1 MLGDY
6 YLGGVVRLR
15 VIHGRPVQ
23 QHYHIRVLLDSSRF
37 PQVRHYWPVICALF
51 RAAGKLTQENYWN
64 VQLPGEY
71 LQLPRSLGYFQYA
84 VIVLARGLHKLQIV
98 NDHHVQPNPGLQ
110 PAALAAYLGHAAPG
124 GIVYVYVRL
133 GEGIKGGRYAYQL
146 RIGYGAGA
154 DRLHVYAGIG
164 AEHTLHQLLSAHLQA
179 EYAYGFL
186 ALYSRVLGKVKG
198 KSGLAHGGAAGDYD
212 EIAGLHAGGELV
224 QIRKA
229 CGNPGKG
236 AVELHQFP
244 DPVVAAEHRL
254 ADMHQRIGGLLH
266 GYVEYCPLRVVQ
278 HLLKALFPRE
288 SV

>member
-23 QHYHIRVLLDSSRF
+23 QHYHIRILLDSAGLAKI
-37 PQVRHYWPVICALF
+37 RHNGAVIRALLG
-51 RAAGKLTQENYWN
+51 AAGKLTQENYWN

-124 GIVYVYVRL
+124 GIVYVYARL
-133 GEGIKGGRYAYQL
+133 GEGIKGGRYAYKL
-146 RIGYGAGA
+146 RVGYGAGA

-164 AEHTLHQLLSAHLQA
+164 AEHTLHQLLAAHLQA

-229 CGNPGKG
+229 CGNPG
-236 AVELHQFP
+236 
-244 DPVVAAEHRL
+244 
-254 ADMHQRIGGLLH
+254 
-266 GYVEYCPLRVVQ
+266 
-278 HLLKALFPRE
+278 
-288 SV
+288 